1 MNNYPNA
8 SSPWDNRRTSITK
21 VIVQNNVTSI
31 GNSAF
36 YECSSLTAITLPKS
50 VTSIGECAFF
60 DCSSLTSIILPEN
73 VTSIGNHAFRNCTN
87 LTTITIPGGVT
98 SIGDYAFY
106 YCSSLTAITLSESVT
121 SIGIYAF
128 WYCSSLTAITL
139 PKNVTSIGNHAFRNC
154 TNLTAITCEAVNP
167 PTIESYSFNRVN
179 KSIPVYVPAGS
190 VEAYKAVAY
199 WNEFA
204 NIQAMPETITLNQY
218 GSGTYCS
225 EYALDFSEV
234 DGLKAYAAT
243 GYDTETGV
251 VTLSRVMTVKAGVG
265 LFIKGEPGDYEVP
278 VLESTSF
285 NTLNMLVGTS
295 EEVTLGRTSEDG
307 LYVNY
312 KYTLSGD
319 NATPQFYVFDDG
331 FTLSAGKA
339 YLQVPAAWVQTEARS
354 ISLRFDDGE
363 TTDIEEPE
371 LKIENSTVIFDL
383 MGRRVVNP
391 VKGGV
396 YVVNGKKVIY

>member
-1 MNNYPNA
+1 M
-8 SSPWDNRRTSITK
+8 I
-21 VIVQNNVTSI
+21 SI
-31 GNSAF
+31 GYLAF
-36 YECSSLTAITLPKS
+36 Y
-50 VTSIGECAFF
+50 G
-60 DCSSLTSIILPEN
+60 CSSLTSITSNAVVPPTIDYSFYDVDKSIPLYVPKASISAYQSARYWSEFTNIQAIPAPEN
-73 VTSIGNHAFRNCTN
+73 VTLTIG
-87 LTTITIPGGVT
+87 
-98 SIGDYAFY
+98 
-106 YCSSLTAITLSESVT
+106 
-121 SIGIYAF
+121 
-128 WYCSSLTAITL
+128 
-139 PKNVTSIGNHAFRNC
+139 
-154 TNLTAITCEAVNP
+154 
-167 PTIESYSFNRVN
+167 
-179 KSIPVYVPAGS
+179 
-190 VEAYKAVAY
+190 
-199 WNEFA
+199 
-204 NIQAMPETITLNQY
+204 QY

-234 DGLKAYAAT
+234 EGLKAYAAT

-251 VTLSRVMTVKAGVG
+251 VTLSRVMTAKAGVG
-265 LFIKGEPGDYEVP
+265 LFIKGEPGDYVVP

-331 FTLSAGKA
+331 FTLGAGKA

-363 TTDIEEPE
+363 TTKIENSK
-371 LKIENSTVIFDL
+371 LRIENSTVIFDL
-383 MGRRVVNP
+383 MGRLVETP